1 MRPNARAAK
10 SGLPNGKNHATL
22 NPKTEMTT
30 TKMTLQQEKW
40 LLGQIKPCPEV
51 FVLAYAGTSYKEW
64 KIVAMC
70 SREEFAKVE
79 DWEAAAKKEFPS
91 ATLMRVSV
99 AEATPQPQN

>member
-1 MRPNARAAK
+1 MRMFQHERIRLLTDRA
-10 SGLPNGKNHATL
+10 TF

-30 TKMTLQQEKW
+30 TKMTLEQEKW

-91 ATLMRVSV
+91 ATLIRVFI
-99 AEATPQPQN
+99 AEATPTPDL